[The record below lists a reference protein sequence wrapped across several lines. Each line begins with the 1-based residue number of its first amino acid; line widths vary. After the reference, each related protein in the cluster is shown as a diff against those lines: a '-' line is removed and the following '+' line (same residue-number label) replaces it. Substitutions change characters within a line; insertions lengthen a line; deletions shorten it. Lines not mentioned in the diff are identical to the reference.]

1 MLQNFGRAPGVYDSE
16 YDLTITTS
24 SVSTTE
30 AAIVGLFHWGP
41 VDQRVLVNN
50 ESVYSSVFGPPSN
63 FNAETWFSG
72 SNFLDYSDALYVARA
87 ANTNGSANDIINTVT
102 SAIATTSNNV
112 ANTVVLSSI
121 VKNDNSFDGM
131 SFDPLVSYVARYPG
145 ERGNSLRIDTCA
157 SAEAYSSEIILL
169 ANTDVDVAN
178 TAVAYTPGSANAVV
192 TINASANGNA
202 NTVTAV
208 ANTVVASLNV
218 GDIVTIGNT
227 TTGTQQLAIAT
238 VGVPAI
244 SGNTATVNITFTS
257 AVTLFEPVAEK
268 TIKRAW
274 EFYNLFDDAPGVSL
288 FQASSTNP
296 TVNDEI
302 HVVVVDKGG
311 KFTGNPGSVLE
322 VFPGVSRSTDAKLD
336 NGQTNYMKNV
346 INQTSRYVRFA
357 NGPSGISFAPSATL
371 AAIVQPK
378 PASLVFARG
387 QDGLSEE
394 TVPVGVLAKG
404 WDLFASKDDVNI
416 SYFIQGKARGST
428 LANYIISLAETRG
441 DVLPAISAPSTAVV
455 NKPGSEAA
463 NLVAF
468 RKSLSSSSYGTL
480 DGNFK
485 YQYDKYNDVYRWI
498 PLCGD
503 IAGIM
508 ARSASGTAPWM
519 SPGGN
524 TRGRIK
530 NVIRLA
536 WQPSSAERDV
546 IYRADI
552 NPVYNVGNQGPVLM
566 GDKTLIGKNSAFS
579 RINVRQLFI
588 LLRKNISQS
597 AADLLFELNDDFTR
611 AQFRNMNDPL
621 LRDIQGRR
629 GITSYRIVCDETN
642 NTPQVIDNNGFAG
655 DIYVSPARS
664 INTIQL
670 NFVAT
675 RTGVD
680 FDEVV
685 GSNVVMGG

>member
-1 MLQNFGRAPGVYDSE
+1 MSQNFGRAPGVYDSE
-16 YDLTITTS
+16 YDLTTTTS

-50 ESVYSSVFGPPSN
+50 ETVYSSVFGPPSN

-87 ANTNGSANDIINTVT
+87 ANTAGSANDIINTVT

-288 FQASSTNP
+288 FQAASTNP

-346 INQTSRYVRFA
+346 INQTSRYVWFA

-404 WDLFASKDDVNI
+404 WDLFVSKDDVNI
-416 SYFIQGKARGST
+416 SYFIQGKARGNI

-485 YQYDKYNDVYRWI
+485 YQYDKYNDVYRWV

-579 RINVRQLFI
+579 RINIRQLFI

>member
-1 MLQNFGRAPGVYDSE
+1 MSQNFGRAPGVYDSE

-50 ESVYSSVFGPPSN
+50 ETVYSSVFGPPSN

-87 ANTNGSANDIINTVT
+87 ANTAGSANDIINTVT

-178 TAVAYTPGSANAVV
+178 TAVAYTPGSADAVV

-238 VGVPAI
+238 IGVPAI

-274 EFYNLFDDAPGVSL
+274 EFYNLFDGAPGVSL

-311 KFTGNPGSVLE
+311 KFTGIPGSVLE

-346 INQTSRYVRFA
+346 INQTSRYVWFA

-371 AAIVQPK
+371 APIVQPK

-416 SYFIQGKARGST
+416 AYFIQGKARGNT

-680 FDEVV
+680 FAEVV
-685 GSNVVMGG
+685 GNF